1 MYYSEIKKELVINN
15 DSVLN
20 WYVVKT
26 NSRAEKK
33 VFERLEL
40 LGLQPYLP
48 IVTTIKQWS
57 DRKKKIEVPLISSTL
72 FLHCKESDLKI
83 LYHVTGF
90 HTLLYYLGKPAKVR
104 DYEIQNLRILLQE
117 NLEFDKEEF
126 VNIQEGDKVEVI
138 RGPLQGLIATSLEVS
153 RTHKLIV
160 EIESLEQ
167 RFVVHVPKSYV
178 RKI

>member
-1 MYYSEIKKELVINN
+1 VSDK

-33 VFERLEL
+33 VFERIEAIGLEA
-40 LGLQPYLP
+40 YLP
-48 IVTTIKQWS
+48 LVTTIKQWS
-57 DRKKKIEVPLISSTL
+57 DRKKKVEVPLISSTL
-72 FLHCKESDLKI
+72 FIHCKEEQLKI
-83 LYHVTGF
+83 LYTVIGF

-117 NLEFDKEEF
+117 NIEFEKEDF
-126 VNIQEGDKVEVI
+126 VNIQQGDKVEVI
-138 RGPLQGLIATSLEVS
+138 RGPFQGLIATSLEVS

-167 RFVVHVPKSYV
+167 RFVVHVPKNYV

>member
-1 MYYSEIKKELVINN
+1 VSDK

-33 VFERLEL
+33 VFERLES
-40 LGLQPYLP
+40 LGLEAYLP
-48 IVTTIKQWS
+48 LVTTIKQWS
-57 DRKKKIEVPLISSTL
+57 DRRKKVEVPLISSTL
-72 FLHCKESDLKI
+72 FLHCQESDLKI
-83 LYHVTGF
+83 LYNVIGF

-117 NLEFDKEEF
+117 NLEFEKEQF
-126 VNIQEGDKVEVI
+126 LNIQEGDKVEVI
-138 RGPLQGLIATSLEVS
+138 RGPFQGLIATSLEVS

>member
-1 MYYSEIKKELVINN
+1 MYYSENKKELVSNK

-33 VFERLEL
+33 VFERLES
-40 LGLQPYLP
+40 LGLDVYLP
-48 IVTTIKQWS
+48 LITTIKQWS
-57 DRKKKIEVPLISSTL
+57 DRRKKVEVPLIPSTL
-72 FLHCKESDLKI
+72 FLHCQESDLKI
-83 LYHVTGF
+83 LYNVMGF
-90 HTLLYYLGKPAKVR
+90 QTLLYYLGKPAKVR

-117 NLEFDKEEF
+117 NLEFEKEEF
-126 VNIQEGDKVEVI
+126 LNIQEGDKVEVI
-138 RGPLQGLIATSLEVS
+138 RGPFQGLIATSLEVS

-167 RFVVHVPKSYV
+167 RFLVHVPKSFV

>member
-1 MYYSEIKKELVINN
+1 MSDK

-33 VFERLEL
+33 VFERLES
-40 LGLQPYLP
+40 LGLEVYLP
-48 IVTTIKQWS
+48 LVTTIKQWS
-57 DRKKKIEVPLISSTL
+57 DRRKKVEVPLISSTL
-72 FLHCKESDLKI
+72 FLYCRESDLKI
-83 LYHVTGF
+83 LYNVVGF

-117 NLEFDKEEF
+117 NLEFEKEEF

-138 RGPLQGLIATSLEVS
+138 RGPFQGLIATSLEVS

>member
-1 MYYSEIKKELVINN
+1 VSDK

-33 VFERLEL
+33 VFERLES
-40 LGLQPYLP
+40 LGLEAYLP
-48 IVTTIKQWS
+48 LVTTIKQWS
-57 DRKKKIEVPLISSTL
+57 DRRKKVEVPLISSTL
-72 FLHCKESDLKI
+72 FLHCRESDLKI
-83 LYHVTGF
+83 LYSVIGF

-117 NLEFDKEEF
+117 NLEFEKEEF

-138 RGPLQGLIATSLEVS
+138 RGPFQGLIATSLEVS

>member
-1 MYYSEIKKELVINN
+1 MSDK

-33 VFERLEL
+33 VLERLEA
-40 LGLQPYLP
+40 LGLEAYLP
-48 IVTTIKQWS
+48 LITTIKQWS
-57 DRKKKIEVPLISSTL
+57 DRKKKVEVPLIPSTL
-72 FLHCKESDLKI
+72 FIHCQESDLKI
-83 LYHVTGF
+83 LYTVIGF
-90 HTLLYYLGKPAKVR
+90 HTLLYYLSKPAKVR

-117 NLEFDKEEF
+117 NIEFEQEEF

-138 RGPLQGLIATSLEVS
+138 RGPFQGLIATSLEVS

>member
-1 MYYSEIKKELVINN
+1 MSEK

-33 VFERLEL
+33 VFERIEATGLEA
-40 LGLQPYLP
+40 YLP
-48 IVTTIKQWS
+48 LVTTIKQWS
-57 DRKKKIEVPLISSTL
+57 DRKKKVELPLISSTL
-72 FLHCKESDLKI
+72 FIHCKEEELKI
-83 LYHVTGF
+83 LYTVIGF

-104 DYEIQNLRILLQE
+104 AYEIQNLRILLQE
-117 NLEFDKEEF
+117 NIEFKKEDF
-126 VNIQEGDKVEVI
+126 VNIQQGDKVEVI
-138 RGPLQGLIATSLEVS
+138 RGPFQGLIATSLEVS

-167 RFVVHVPKSYV
+167 RFVVHVPKTYV